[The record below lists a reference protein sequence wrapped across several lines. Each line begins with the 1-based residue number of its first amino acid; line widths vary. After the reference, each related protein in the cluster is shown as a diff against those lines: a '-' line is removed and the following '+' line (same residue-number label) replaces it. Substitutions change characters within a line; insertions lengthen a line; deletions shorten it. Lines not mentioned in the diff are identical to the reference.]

1 MTLFFTFS
9 VFLNKNKG
17 DVTNRGKEGQ
27 PSVVPLV
34 FRQTIW
40 TNLSISWSKVF
51 DRYRWHIPVLYC
63 PPQDLI
69 RTAQNCSELIRFC
82 LVLIRSDQILNS
94 SVQTLSSSDQMLIRT
109 SQNPLSSIL
118 YNNRLFISIL
128 YTIKIQKKETILMR
142 IN

>member
-17 DVTNRGKEGQ
+17 DVTNRGKECQ

-51 DRYRWHIPVLYC
+51 DRYRWHIHST
-63 PPQDLI
+63 DSMAAI
-69 RTAQNCSELIRFC
+69 HNDGID
-82 LVLIRSDQILNS
+82 RSLDTFVPAFLF
-94 SVQTLSSSDQMLIRT
+94 
-109 SQNPLSSIL
+109 SIW
-118 YNNRLFISIL
+118 
-128 YTIKIQKKETILMR
+128 
-142 IN
+142 